1 MNLGMKHKILVV
13 TGGIGSGKTSLLNIF
28 RSHGFSVYNADEYS
42 RNIYKGKILEDLKNY
57 FPEAVK
63 SGEVDRSKLREIISS
78 NEEKRLI
85 LNSLTH
91 KEIMKRLAAD
101 VKSSPSIV
109 EIPLY
114 SEVVELTKVYFEV
127 IGVIYI
133 DADYDIRVK
142 RISQRDN
149 LSSKQ
154 ADINIKSQ
162 IYDNKNKELSSI
174 ILYNNT
180 DLSALEAQL
189 DPVFEVLNESF

>member
-1 MNLGMKHKILVV
+1 MKHKVLVV

-28 RSHGFSVYNADEYS
+28 QSHGFSVYNADEYS
-42 RNIYKGKILEDLKNY
+42 RNIYKGKILADLENY

-63 SGEVDRSKLREIISS
+63 SGQVDRSKLREIISC

-85 LNSLTH
+85 LNALTH
-91 KEIMKRLAAD
+91 KEIMRRLAAD
-101 VKSSPSIV
+101 VKSSPSII

-114 SEVVELTKVYFEV
+114 SEVIELTKEYFEV

-133 DADYDIRVK
+133 DADYDVRIK

-149 LSSKQ
+149 ISSEK
-154 ADINIKSQ
+154 ADMNIKSQ
-162 IYDNKNKELSSI
+162 IYDNKNKELSST
-174 ILYNNT
+174 ILYNNK

>member
-1 MNLGMKHKILVV
+1 MKHKVLVV
-13 TGGIGSGKTSLLNIF
+13 TGGIGYGKTSLLNIF
-28 RSHGFSVYNADEYS
+28 QSHGFSVYNADEYS
-42 RNIYKGKILEDLKNY
+42 RNIYKGKILADLENY

-63 SGEVDRSKLREIISS
+63 SGQVDRSKLREIISC

-85 LNSLTH
+85 LNALTH
-91 KEIMKRLAAD
+91 KEIMRRLAAD
-101 VKSSPSIV
+101 VKSSPSII

-114 SEVVELTKVYFEV
+114 SEVIELTKEYFEV

-133 DADYDIRVK
+133 DADYDVRIK

-149 LSSKQ
+149 ISSEK
-154 ADINIKSQ
+154 ADMNIKSQ
-162 IYDNKNKELSSI
+162 IYDNKNKELSST
-174 ILYNNT
+174 ILYNNK

>member
-1 MNLGMKHKILVV
+1 MKHKVLVV

-28 RSHGFSVYNADEYS
+28 QSHGFSVYNADEYS
-42 RNIYKGKILEDLKNY
+42 RNIYKGKILADLENY

-63 SGEVDRSKLREIISS
+63 SGQVDRSKLREIISC

-85 LNSLTH
+85 LNALTH
-91 KEIMKRLAAD
+91 KEIMRRLAAD
-101 VKSSPSIV
+101 VKSSPSII

-114 SEVVELTKVYFEV
+114 SEVIELTKEYFEV

-133 DADYDIRVK
+133 DADYDVRIK

-149 LSSKQ
+149 ISSEK
-154 ADINIKSQ
+154 ADMNIKSQ
-162 IYDNKNKELSSI
+162 IYDNKNKELSNI
-174 ILYNNT
+174 ILYNNK